1 MTGSLRGAV
10 VGTGSYAPQTVMT
23 NADFEKILDTSD
35 EWIVQRTGIRQRHL
49 VADGESSATLATEA
63 SRRALDDAG
72 MAPGDLD
79 LIVCATVSPDMLL
92 PSTACFVQ
100 EALGATDVPAFDVS
114 AACSGF
120 VYALAT
126 ANGFISQGLYRRILV
141 IGVDTLSRFADFSD
155 RGSCILFGDG
165 AGAAVIEATD
175 RPDRGVRY
183 LKLGADGKGWDY
195 ICMPA
200 GGSRK
205 PATAETVAAGEHF
218 IKMRGRDVYKFAVEK
233 MAFLLEDAM
242 AACNLSVDDID
253 MVIPHQV
260 NQRIIE
266 SATEK
271 VNFPMDKVYVN
282 IERYGNTSGASIPL
296 ALDEARRN
304 GQLGSGA
311 TVLMVAFGAGLTWG
325 GAVVGL

>member
-1 MTGSLRGAV
+1 MTGSLRAAV
-10 VGTGSYAPQTVMT
+10 IGTGSCVPQAVMT
-23 NADFEKILDTSD
+23 NADFEKFLETSN
-35 EWIVQRTGIRQRHL
+35 EWIVQRTGIRERRL
-49 VADGESSATLATEA
+49 VRDGESSATLATEA

-72 MAPGDLD
+72 LTPADLE
-79 LIVCATVSPDMLL
+79 LIICATVSPDMII

-100 EALGATDVPAFDVS
+100 KALGATDVPAFDVA

-141 IGVDTLSRFADFSD
+141 IGVDALSRFADYSD

-165 AGAAVIEATD
+165 AGAVVVEATD
-175 RPDRGVRY
+175 APNTGVRY
-183 LKLGADGKGWDY
+183 LKLGADGEGWDY
-195 ICMPA
+195 IRIPA
-200 GGSRK
+200 GGSRA
-205 PATAETVAAGEHF
+205 PATAETVAAGDHF
-218 IKMRGRDVYKFAVEK
+218 VKMRGRDVYKFAVQK
-233 MAFLLEDAM
+233 MGFLLEDAM
-242 AACNLSVDDID
+242 ATCRLSVDDID
-253 MVIPHQV
+253 LVIPHQV

-266 SATEK
+266 SAAAK
-271 VNFPMDKVYVN
+271 MNFPMEKVYVN
-282 IERYGNTSGASIPL
+282 IDRFGNTSGASIPL

-304 GQLGSGA
+304 GRLSDGA